1 MEIKVAIVIL
11 NWNGIKFLEQFL
23 PSVVKYSEKSGN
35 KIVIA
40 DNDSKDDSV
49 NFILKNYPQIE
60 IIKLKKNYGFAKGY
74 ALTLPQIKA
83 EYYVLLNSDV
93 EVTQGWIEPIIHL
106 MDNDGKIGAAMPK
119 IMAFHR
125 KEYFE
130 YAGAAGGFIDKY
142 GYPFCQGRI
151 LNNIEKDF
159 GQYNQLTE
167 IFWASGA
174 CMFLRASAYIKTGG
188 FDGDFFAH
196 MEEIDLCWRL
206 KRLEYKVF
214 YCPDSLIYH
223 VGGGTL
229 PNNNPRKLYYNYRNC
244 LFLLFKNVNAGDFLK
259 ILLPRM
265 LLDGLSATIYLLQG
279 KFSFF
284 MAVVRAHLRFY
295 CSLKMLINKRRI
307 FNKIIAKKS
316 VSQIYNGSIVLNFF
330 LRNVRTFKDLNN
342 WKQI

>member
-11 NWNGIKFLEQFL
+11 NWNGLKYLEQFL
-23 PSVVKYSEKSGN
+23 PYVLKYSNYQRN

-40 DNDSKDDSV
+40 DNNSTDGSV
-49 NFILKNYPQIE
+49 DFILRNYPQIE
-60 IIKLKKNYGFAKGY
+60 IIKLKKNFGFARGY
-74 ALTLPQIKA
+74 ALSLPQINA

-93 EVTQGWIEPIIHL
+93 EVTEGWIDPIIKL
-106 MDNDGKIGAAMPK
+106 MDNDQEIAAVMPK
-119 IMAFHR
+119 IMSFYR
-125 KEYFE
+125 REYFE
-130 YAGAAGGFIDKY
+130 YAGAAGGFIDKF

-151 LNNIEKDF
+151 LNNIEKDN
-159 GQYNQLTE
+159 GQYDRLTE

-206 KRLEYKVF
+206 KRLGYKVF
-214 YCPDSLIYH
+214 YCPDSHIYH

-244 LFLLFKNVNAGDFLK
+244 LFLLFKNINASDFLK
-259 ILLPRM
+259 IILPRM
-265 LLDGLSATIYLLQG
+265 ILDGLSATVYLLQG
-279 KFSFF
+279 KFSYF
-284 MAVVRAHLRFY
+284 MAVIRAHIKFY
-295 CSLKMLINKRRI
+295 LSLKMLINKRRI

-316 VSQIYNGSIVLNFF
+316 VSQVYNGSIVLDFF

-342 WKQI
+342 W